1 MTEVAKQTRPG
12 WDLWFMRIA
21 YVTAERGSCLRKRV
35 GALVVRDSDKRII
48 AGGYNGAPRGLPD
61 CLTAGCDLRV
71 IDGRESCVRTLH
83 AESNAL
89 DLCGR
94 IHDEPH
100 TLYTTVIPCRNCA
113 LRIIQHGIARVVYHE
128 YYESQGTK
136 EVEGL
141 FEQYEFVNVEKMIR
155 ESTIAEGVTDPDEQ
169 QQRFEDISARWER
182 ARAAG
187 LTPRV
192 LSRLDVPMEEVRASY
207 GAKVTDLFKVPK

>member
-12 WDLWFMRIA
+12 WDLWLMRIA

-61 CLTAGCDLRV
+61 CLTVGCDLRV

-94 IHDEPH
+94 LHDEPH

-136 EVEGL
+136 EVESL
-141 FEQYEFVNVEKMIR
+141 FTTYERATVERMLRDQIPQDAQY
-155 ESTIAEGVTDPDEQ
+155 DERVAGMLVQ
-169 QQRFEDISARWER
+169 WEE

-192 LSRLDVPMEEVRASY
+192 LNRLDVPMEEVRASY